1 MKQLLK
7 RRNEIKKVET
17 KGKRLIKSQEKLLGL
32 FDDLK
37 TIFDNNNNNN
47 NNSNDNSNNNNENN
61 SKNENENENEYENEN
76 ENESEV
82 KYESENENEKDE
94 YYYKIRQL
102 NSWFE
107 TIDQTNSLE
116 EQTELLKERGE
127 FLGEYWSVGYYHG
140 NKELNYKIFK
150 AKAAYLLNE
159 LDEQLFEKVFGHK
172 FAALEDELINTIDKE
187 EHQIIIE
194 DIENNR
200 DKFFEEYKF
209 NKSIIKTKW

>member
-150 AKAAYLLNE
+150 TKAAYLLHE

-172 FAALEDELINTIDKE
+172 FAALEDKLINTIDKE

-200 DKFFEEYKF
+200 DKIFEEYKF
-209 NKSIIKTKW
+209 NKSIIKTTW